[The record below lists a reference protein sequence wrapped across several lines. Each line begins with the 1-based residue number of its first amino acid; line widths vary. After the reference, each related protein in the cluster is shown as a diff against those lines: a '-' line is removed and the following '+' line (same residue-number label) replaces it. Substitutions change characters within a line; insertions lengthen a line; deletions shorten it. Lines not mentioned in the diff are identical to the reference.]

1 MTFTTAAASEMRDRI
16 GKVVGKAV
24 AKEIVISTFHSFCL
38 QLCRTHAEKYAFSC
52 CNLLY
57 STTVFCTLLLNQ
69 QNCVIL
75 LMKSLKLALSKYENY
90 QMEWSFHKKKTVN
103 NVNYCYQDY
112 LDWFSIVMISNQKFN
127 TQRWSWLVL
136 RFIKLLIIFDCTP
149 MSQYITQ
156 SNVMILFLLYALFL
170 IPCSSL
176 QFFKLIHFADT
187 FFFGKPLCRYLNTW
201 IMYTFFKYFFLYDH
215 LKARPHVWIHNIWTW
230 TTTKSCYWSGTF
242 IGKWQ
247 KIWCWRIN

>member
-90 QMEWSFHKKKTVN
+90 QMEWSFHKKKKTVN

-127 TQRWSWLVL
+127 TQR
-136 RFIKLLIIFDCTP
+136 
-149 MSQYITQ
+149 
-156 SNVMILFLLYALFL
+156 
-170 IPCSSL
+170 
-176 QFFKLIHFADT
+176 
-187 FFFGKPLCRYLNTW
+187 
-201 IMYTFFKYFFLYDH
+201 
-215 LKARPHVWIHNIWTW
+215 
-230 TTTKSCYWSGTF
+230 
-242 IGKWQ
+242 
-247 KIWCWRIN
+247 